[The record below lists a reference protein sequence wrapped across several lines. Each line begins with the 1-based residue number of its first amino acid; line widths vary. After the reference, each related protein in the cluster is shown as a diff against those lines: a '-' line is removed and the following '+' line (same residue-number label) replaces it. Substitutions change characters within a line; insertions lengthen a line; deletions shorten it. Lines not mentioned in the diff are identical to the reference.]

1 MKKDLILKNIT
12 KEAIKEVLK
21 NILNLNI
28 NDFEF
33 LDFEFPKIEKRDA
46 DILIKAD
53 NKIIHIEFQTNNDK
67 NMHIRMARYFLE
79 IYSRYEFE
87 IYQYVLFLGKKLSM
101 KNKISTNSCN
111 YSYEIIDL
119 KTIPCDRFLNVNNP
133 NALVLAILCDFKNQ
147 NSKKVIKEI
156 LHRLYHLSKNENDF
170 RKYLL
175 MLEELSTSRDLKSEI
190 KEVEM
195 GLQNLTWEDLPSY
208 EIGLERGIQ
217 QGMQQ
222 GMQRGLK
229 QGVLKGKVI
238 TLYELDFPIEE
249 IAKKLNLSVEEVK
262 KTLKDKDF

>member
-1 MKKDLILKNIT
+1 MKKDLILKDIT

-21 NILNLNI
+21 NILNLDI

-79 IYSRYEFE
+79 IYLRYKLE

-101 KNKISTNSCN
+101 KNKILTNSCN

-147 NSKKVIKEI
+147 NSKEVIKTI
-156 LHRLYHLSKNENDF
+156 LHKLYHLSKNENDF

-208 EIGLERGIQ
+208 EIGLERGIKRGIQ
-217 QGMQQ
+217 K
-222 GMQRGLK
+222 GLK
-229 QGVLKGKVI
+229 QGILKGRVI

-249 IAKKLNLSVEEVK
+249 IAKRLNLNIEKVK
-262 KTLKDKDF
+262 NILKENND